1 MPLYD
6 QRIIYN
12 HAMLAFTGL
21 DVYLAMVNLDEYVMS
36 LRDDLAT
43 VQGMIRA
50 CNCSALFGPLPLPQR
65 QLSAS
70 SASNSKAS
78 INARTRAQQGHEG
91 QPVNL
96 LIRRYHSL
104 VSNYF
109 RLTPELD
116 MWAATPLKAQHP
128 LARYGVVNRMRP
140 PAVKAML
147 RPEVRAAACQAEVSC
162 LLAPCLVHVS
172 CVVS

>member
-6 QRIIYN
+6 QRVVYN

-43 VQGMIRA
+43 VQDMIRG

-70 SASNSKAS
+70 AASNSKAS
-78 INARTRAQQGHEG
+78 INAGTRAQQGHEG

-104 VSNYF
+104 ASNYF

-147 RPEVRAAACQAEVSC
+147 RPEVRAATC
-162 LLAPCLVHVS
+162 
-172 CVVS
+172 